1 MWFHPAAPAEP
12 CERGWRL
19 RTTDGAPG
27 LHVAPLGAGPGTPVV
42 FIAAAGGCAADWA
55 HVQQALSPTT
65 PSLAYDRAGLGW
77 SDPRPRTDAR
87 ALVDELDELIR
98 RVSPEGPVVL
108 AGLGH
113 GAWIAQHLAQ
123 TAPARVAGLVLA
135 DAPPLDPP
143 GGAGL
148 GRATA
153 AVGPALARIGLT
165 GALASLAGDP
175 IGLPHAAADERRR
188 ALAQPQHHITAAQE
202 AAAWPDLARRIRDL
216 EPPDRELPVAVIATA
231 PDASPAH
238 ALQILPARRSR
249 RGWFATAAGAAP
261 ADLLGPR
268 RSALTV
274 DAVRHIFRVLH

>member
-12 CERGWRL
+12 CERGWRI
-19 RTTDGAPG
+19 RTTDSGPWV
-27 LHVAPLGAGPGTPVV
+27 HVSPDGAGPGTPVV
-42 FIAAAGGCAADWA
+42 FIAAAGGCSADFA
-55 HVQQALSPTT
+55 RLQQALSDQA

-77 SDPRPRTDAR
+77 SDPSPPTDGRT
-87 ALVDELDELIR
+87 LVAELDDLIR
-98 RVSPEGPVVL
+98 HVSPGGPVVL

-123 TAPARVAGLVLA
+123 TAPSLVAGLVLA
-135 DAPPLDPP
+135 DTPPIEPS

-153 AVGPALARIGLT
+153 AMGAALARLGLT
-165 GALASLAGDP
+165 GALATLGGGGID
-175 IGLPHAAADERRR
+175 LPPPAADERRR
-188 ALAQPQHHITAAQE
+188 ALARPRHYVSAARE

-216 EPPDRELPVAVIATA
+216 DPPDRELPVAVIATA
-231 PDASPAH
+231 PDGSPTH
-238 ALQILPARRSR
+238 VQQILPAQRSR